1 MIEDLTLRK
10 AIELAITTEQLGA
23 EYYSQMQRK
32 FSDQKNL
39 NDIFTQLV
47 KDEKLHEAQ
56 FKAILQHVPEDKPED
71 QQYEL
76 YQYLRATAISEFFR
90 SDYFKNTDSIKAPD
104 QALGRSLAFEKA
116 TLQFYEAI
124 SEILGQSEDLEKIIK
139 TERTHVVNLM
149 KVIVSDAKFR
159 SLSDNW

>member
-10 AIELAITTEQLGA
+10 AIQLAITTEQLGA

-32 FSDQKNL
+32 FSDQQNL
-39 NDIFTQLV
+39 NEIFTQLV

-76 YQYLRATAISEFFR
+76 YQYLRATAISQFFR
-90 SDYFKNTDSIKAPD
+90 KDYFKNSESIKSAD
-104 QALGRSLAFEKA
+104 EALGRALGFEKA

-124 SEILGQSEDLEKIIK
+124 REILGKSGDLEKIIK
-139 TERTHVVNLM
+139 TERSHVVTLM